1 MHLIAHL
8 SRLTLWLGLT
18 VALASGAIVSN
29 AAAQQPV
36 PPPRFKDFP
45 VRNIYKGPT
54 AKPVLKSEYFR
65 DRKELFP
72 SRDDKVDFAGQYI
85 MVKMTCGSSCVTGAI
100 MNARTGQVFS
110 LPFTICCWREVRD
123 DFEAIEFRPDSRL
136 VMFSGRRNE
145 KGVTGYHFYVLRRDR
160 LRFLRT
166 TEQADADFSKKLKLD

>member
-1 MHLIAHL
+1 MHIAACFT
-8 SRLTLWLGLT
+8 RLALPFGLA
-18 VALASGAIVSN
+18 VALFGTTLIGN

-36 PPPRFKDFP
+36 PPPKFTDFP
-45 VRNIYKGPT
+45 VRTIYKRPV

-72 SRDDKVDFAGQYI
+72 SRDGKVDFAGQYI
-85 MVKMTCGSSCVTGAI
+85 VVKITCGSSCVTGAI

-110 LPFTICCWREVRD
+110 LPFTICCWNEVRD
-123 DFEAIEFRPDSRL
+123 DFESIEYRPNSRL

-145 KGVTGYHFYVLRRDR
+145 KGVVGYHFYVLHRDR

-166 TEQADADFSKKLKLD
+166 IEQADADFSKKLKLD